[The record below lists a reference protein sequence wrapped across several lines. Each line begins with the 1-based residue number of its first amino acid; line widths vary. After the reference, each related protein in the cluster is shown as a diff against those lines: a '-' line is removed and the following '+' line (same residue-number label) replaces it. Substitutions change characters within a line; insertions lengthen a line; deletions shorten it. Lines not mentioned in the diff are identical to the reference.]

1 MKHPFDKYKYN
12 RFGFEV
18 GQELEWFEWLHN
30 YRASLKE
37 YRNQLKNERFED
49 EEVMKRFI
57 AVKEELIQ
65 ISQTIHT
72 FAAKVSFRPY
82 HKAFLKS
89 TKIDRVEL
97 FKFKSILIKNYEESE
112 SKDAKYYLSI
122 IKA

>member
-1 MKHPFDKYKYN
+1 MTHPFDKYKYN

-37 YRNQLKNERFED
+37 YRNKLKNERFED
-49 EEVMKRFI
+49 EEILKRFI

-72 FAAKVSFRPY
+72 FAAKISFRPY

-89 TKIDRVEL
+89 TKIDRAEL
-97 FKFKSILIKNYEESE
+97 LKFKTILLKNYEESHK
-112 SKDAKYYLSI
+112 KDAKYYLSI
-122 IKA
+122 IKS